1 MEIELTAIFDSTP
14 NAVYNAFLDSDEHSE
29 MTGGQALI
37 TEDEG
42 DKYSAWDGYIWGTI
56 LELKPDNY
64 IRLSWRTPDFEED
77 QPHSLVE
84 IFLSDNPEGKCELR
98 LKHSELLDKD
108 TQYEQGW
115 IDNYF
120 TPISEYF
127 KK

>member
-1 MEIELTAIFDSTP
+1 MEFQLTATFDCTVDR
-14 NAVYNAFLDSDEHSE
+14 VYHAFLDSDEHSD

-56 LELKPDNY
+56 LELKSNEY
-64 IRLSWRTPDFEED
+64 IKLTWRTPDFEED

-84 IFLSDNPEGKCELR
+84 IFLSELDEGKCELR
-98 LKHSELLDKD
+98 LKHSELLEKD

-120 TPISEYF
+120 TPMAEYF
-127 KK
+127 KN